1 MRLTKYEKETII
13 RSSEGEKVYD
23 IYTFNPNLK
32 RKLANFARKYP
43 ELCKQTGSARDGGVT
58 YEVKKSRV
66 AIQLMEPYSE
76 TNRKVDRKHG
86 GKRFICM
93 WQKRRD
99 LRENQ

>member
-13 RSSEGEKVYD
+13 RSSEGEKIYD

-58 YEVKKSRV
+58 YEIRKSRV
-66 AIQLMEPYSE
+66 SIRLIAPYAEKSRKAASE
-76 TNRKVDRKHG
+76 HARQINGQD
-86 GKRFICM
+86 
-93 WQKRRD
+93 
-99 LRENQ
+99 